1 MHSADDRLQKVWP
14 VATIWNRNH
23 RKASTASKKQSRD
36 LTFSP
41 PKVLNE
47 YSTADACRNVYKAK
61 DELSEVD
68 IHAKTANIEADS
80 IVHQTCSKPRNK
92 SEDTW

>member
-1 MHSADDRLQKVWP
+1 MNHYICCINMHSADVRLQKVWL
-14 VATIWNRNH
+14 VATIWNCKH
-23 RKASTASKKQSRD
+23 HKASTASKEHSRG

-61 DELSEVD
+61 NELSEVD
-68 IHAKTANIEADS
+68 IQAKTANI
-80 IVHQTCSKPRNK
+80 
-92 SEDTW
+92 

>member
-14 VATIWNRNH
+14 VATIWNRQHQN
-23 RKASTASKKQSRD
+23 ASTASKKHRHG

-41 PKVLNE
+41 PKMLNE

-68 IHAKTANIEADS
+68 IHAKTANI
-80 IVHQTCSKPRNK
+80 
-92 SEDTW
+92 